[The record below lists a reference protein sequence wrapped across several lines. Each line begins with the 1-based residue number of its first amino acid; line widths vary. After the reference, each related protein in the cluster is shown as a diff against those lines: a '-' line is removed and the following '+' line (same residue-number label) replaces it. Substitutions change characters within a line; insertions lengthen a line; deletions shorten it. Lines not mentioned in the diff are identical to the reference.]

1 MVVYLLLAAGLLL
14 ALAIWGVQTV
24 PQGERLV
31 VERLGKFQKVMEPGI
46 NFMIP
51 VIERVRAH
59 VVTMD
64 QQIDIPSQSVITQDY
79 AQLKINAI
87 AFIRVT
93 DPQKVVYKTLDFR
106 DAVSSL
112 IQTGLRS
119 VVANMDLNQAVSN
132 REEIKNR
139 VSNKLI
145 EDLSGWGISLMTV
158 EIKDVEPDEE
168 IAKAMNERAAAERRK
183 EATITQA
190 KARKKAAIQ
199 EAQGEL
205 EAARLRADSE
215 TVLAEAT
222 ERILRKLQDAA
233 GDNPFPAEF
242 MLGKQ
247 YIETLEKLSA
257 SDNAKLVILPPDILK
272 SIQSILSK
280 P

>member
-1 MVVYLLLAAGLLL
+1 M
-14 ALAIWGVQTV
+14 
-24 PQGERLV
+24 V

-51 VIERVRAH
+51 AIERVRAR

-93 DPQKVVYKTLDFR
+93 DPQKAVYKTLNSR

-222 ERILRKLQDAA
+222 ERILRKLQDAV

-257 SDNAKLVILPPDILK
+257 SDNAKLVVLPPDILK

>member
-1 MVVYLLLAAGLLL
+1 M
-14 ALAIWGVQTV
+14 
-24 PQGERLV
+24 
-31 VERLGKFQKVMEPGI
+31 
-46 NFMIP
+46 NFMVP
-51 VIERVRAH
+51 VIERVRDK
-59 VVTMD
+59 VSTMD

-93 DPQKVVYKTLDFR
+93 DPQKVVYKTLNFR
-106 DAVSSL
+106 EAVSSL

-222 ERILRKLQDAA
+222 ERILRKLQDAV

-247 YIETLEKLSA
+247 YIETLQNLSA
-257 SDNAKLVILPPDILK
+257 SDNAKLVVLPPDILK

-280 P
+280 S

>member
-1 MVVYLLLAAGLLL
+1 MVVYLLLGIGLLL
-14 ALAIWGVQTV
+14 ALTIWGVQIV
-24 PQGERLV
+24 PQSERRV
-31 VERLGKFQKVMEPGI
+31 VERLGKFQKVMEPGM
-46 NFMIP
+46 NFMVP
-51 VIERVRAH
+51 VIERVRDK
-59 VVTMD
+59 VSTMD

-93 DPQKVVYKTLDFR
+93 DPQKVVYKTLNFR
-106 DAVSSL
+106 EAVSSL

-222 ERILRKLQDAA
+222 ERILRKLQDAV

-247 YIETLEKLSA
+247 YIETLQNLSA
-257 SDNAKLVILPPDILK
+257 SDNAKLVVLPPDILK

-280 P
+280 S